1 MADENNTEQKAAAP
15 DANALATARAE
26 GAQAE
31 RTRQKGILEHAEAK
45 NRPVAARSLAMNT
58 DLSVEAAGAALAAM
72 AEETKTDDKA
82 DKKGDGEGE
91 QEATTRKPGDGMNH
105 FKQAMDNSKQ
115 PEVGS
120 DGEGGQEQQS
130 QRPSRGRAAMAAAG
144 LVKAK

>member
-1 MADENNTEQKAAAP
+1 MADENNTEQKATAP
-15 DANALATARAE
+15 DATALAAARTE

-31 RTRQKGILEHAEAK
+31 RARQKGILEHAEAK

-82 DKKGDGEGE
+82 DKGGEGEGE
-91 QEATTRKPGDGMNH
+91 QEATTRKPSDGMNH

-120 DGEGGQEQQS
+120 DGEGGQEQS
-130 QRPSRGRAAMAAAG
+130 QRPSRGRAALAAAG
-144 LVKAK
+144 YVKAK